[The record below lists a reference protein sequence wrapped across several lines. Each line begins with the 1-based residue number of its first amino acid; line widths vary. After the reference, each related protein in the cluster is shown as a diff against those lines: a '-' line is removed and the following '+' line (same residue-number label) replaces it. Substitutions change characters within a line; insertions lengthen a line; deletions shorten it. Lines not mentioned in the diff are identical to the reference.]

1 MNKPRILIMA
11 GGTGG
16 HIFPAQAVATALSA
30 AGWQIH
36 WLGTATRMEATLV
49 PQFGWPFH
57 AINVA
62 GLRGKGLL
70 SLITAPWMLV
80 KSVMQALNV
89 LSTVQPDLVL
99 GFGGYASGPGGVA
112 AWLKRLPLFIHEQN
126 AVAGSTNRML
136 AKVARKVLV
145 AFPAAF
151 AGNAKQQLVGNP
163 VRAQLI
169 NIAAGHDYSGSL
181 KILVVGGSLG
191 AKALNDRLPEIFANA
206 AQAGLIEV
214 CHQTGKAMQQE
225 TQQQYQQL
233 GSANLT
239 AKVSAFID
247 DMAQAYAWADVVI
260 CRAGASTVSE
270 LACAGVAAV
279 FVPLPGAIDD
289 HQSANARW
297 LTEQGAALMLA
308 QQELTEQQML
318 PLLQQWLQSKA
329 PLQQMAVKARA
340 CALEHATA
348 QVVALCQQVVGQQV
362 TGQKL

>member
-1 MNKPRILIMA
+1 MTKPRILIMA

-16 HIFPAQAVATALSA
+16 HIFPAQAVATGLSA

-36 WLGTATRMEATLV
+36 WLGTANRMEATLV

-57 AINVA
+57 TIDVA
-62 GLRGKGLL
+62 GLRGKGVL

-80 KSVMQALNV
+80 KSLLQARQVLNA
-89 LSTVQPDLVL
+89 VQPDLVL

-126 AVAGSTNRML
+126 AVAGSTNRLL
-136 AKVARKVLV
+136 AKLARKVLV

-151 AGNAKQQLVGNP
+151 AGNSKQQLVGNP
-163 VRAQLI
+163 VRAELI
-169 NIAAGHDYSGSL
+169 NIAAAHDYSGSL
-181 KILVVGGSLG
+181 KVLVVGGSLG
-191 AKALNDRLPEIFANA
+191 AKVLNDKLPAIFAKA
-206 AQAGLIEV
+206 SQTGVLEV
-214 CHQTGKAMQQE
+214 RHQTGKAMQLQTE
-225 TQQQYQQL
+225 QQYQQL

-239 AKVSAFID
+239 AQASAFID

-297 LTEQGAALMLA
+297 LTEQGAALLLA
-308 QQELTEQQML
+308 QHELTEQHLL
-318 PLLQQWLQSKA
+318 PLLQQWLHSKA

-362 TGQKL
+362 AGQNL